1 MLEFIFYQEPP
12 VFSSNPPALITVS
25 SITSSI
31 RVNCSAKGSPLP
43 NVTWYKNNVSM
54 EVTQYVTKQELTSE
68 LVIGQFQPSDQATYT
83 CVARNVY
90 NDIVNTTSKIGEA
103 PNISLAHILP
113 RYDINNICQH
123 MTTYCQRSAIYS
135 VHVVAARGLLP
146 GYIYKY
152 IIFTISL
159 DMR

>member
-12 VFSSNPPALITVS
+12 VFSSNPPPLITVS

-43 NVTWYKNNVSM
+43 NVTWYKKNVSM
-54 EVTQYVTKQELTSE
+54 EVTQYVTEQELTSE

-90 NDIVNTTSKIGEA
+90 NDVVNTTSKIGEA
-103 PNISLAHILP
+103 PNI
-113 RYDINNICQH
+113 
-123 MTTYCQRSAIYS
+123 
-135 VHVVAARGLLP
+135 
-146 GYIYKY
+146 
-152 IIFTISL
+152 
-159 DMR
+159 